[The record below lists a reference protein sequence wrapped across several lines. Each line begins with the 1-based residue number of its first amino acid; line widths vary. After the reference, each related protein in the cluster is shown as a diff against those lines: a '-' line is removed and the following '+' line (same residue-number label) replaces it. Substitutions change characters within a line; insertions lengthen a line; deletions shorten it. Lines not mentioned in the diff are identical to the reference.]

1 MKKRNYWPLFF
12 IGIFSFV
19 FSMIIWTVT
28 QALKA
33 PVIEDKSFINKYQYV
48 DENYNSIMESN
59 MRFLNKYTLN
69 FDLNGTI
76 FPLTTDDIKFGQRVL
91 EKFSNHKNIL
101 KIGENSLKVEI
112 LDNKSNEKKVAN
124 IDLLVTKT
132 MSDESDIELKNDN
145 FKETNRVYETNFNL
159 KEETNWIITGKFEV
173 ENEIGYILI
182 KTNAR

>member
-12 IGIFSFV
+12 IGIFSFTLI
-19 FSMIIWTVT
+19 MIVWTISKAV
-28 QALKA
+28 QA
-33 PVIEDKSFINKYQYV
+33 PVIDDKSFINKYQYV

-112 LDNKSNEKKVAN
+112 FDNKSNEKKVAN

-159 KEETNWIITGKFEV
+159 KEEANWIITGKFEV